1 MLLDIG
7 IFILL
12 IFVCY
17 PENAARTSPK
27 IITKICRKI

>member
-7 IFILL
+7 RFILP
-12 IFVCY
+12 IFVFY

-27 IITKICRKI
+27 IITKICKKI